1 MKITA
6 IFFGRMIQS
15 GLLFAVSIFYMT
27 YAENALFVNYSYYLA
42 LGAPLALIILYG
54 GYIEASQVSQ
64 HSSSSK
70 EVSLYLCLI
79 VRPISYWLVFTVGCI
94 NFLEM
99 LPHFVLLIGIVSF
112 LTSVAMADLYL
123 FREQFPKF
131 LIQILLS
138 STAFILIS
146 LFAVSENSNFFVLS
160 LVIVDKVLLLA
171 LCFDQNLLN
180 IQSMRILLSDFFD
193 IFLKPIISN
202 VWFVLSSVLLGVF
215 LGADR
220 IFLVNN
226 FDESQIR
233 QYIVALTM
241 TTPLN
246 FLAAMLGKST
256 LLDNYLKRELLV
268 SGDKRLLTSN
278 SQVLLFIIVINAI
291 ILPVQFYASNFI
303 NGYMFNFYEQLMLN
317 VAALLIVVSK
327 PDLADLYLHL
337 RQKVVVYVTL
347 LMLLVFCFL
356 LFFFGSVG
364 VQTSLIR
371 VCVSLLYLMLIA
383 GFAAKTR

>member
-1 MKITA
+1 MKVAA
-6 IFFGRMIQS
+6 IFLGRLIQS

-64 HSSSSK
+64 HSSSSR

-79 VRPISYWLVFTVGCI
+79 VRPISYWLVFTVVCI
-94 NFLEM
+94 YFSEM

-112 LTSVAMADLYL
+112 LSSVAMADLYL
-123 FREQFPKF
+123 FKEQFSKF

-146 LFAVSENSNFFVLS
+146 FSALLENSILFALL
-160 LVIVDKVLLLA
+160 LVIVDKVLLYTLS
-171 LCFDQNLLN
+171 FDQNLLN
-180 IQSMRILLSDFFD
+180 VQSLKILLSDFFD
-193 IFLKPIISN
+193 IFLKPIFLN

-256 LLDNYLKRELLV
+256 LLDNYLKRKLLA
-268 SGDKRLLTSN
+268 SGHKRLLTSN
-278 SQVLLFIIVINAI
+278 SQILLFIIVINAI
-291 ILPVQFYASNFI
+291 ILPVQIFASNHI
-303 NGYMFNFYEQLMLN
+303 NGYIFNFYEQLMLN

-327 PDLADLYLHL
+327 PELADLYLHL

-347 LMLLVFCFL
+347 LMLVVFCFL

-371 VCVSLLYLMLIA
+371 VCVCLLYFLMIVECT
-383 GFAAKTR
+383 KKIR